1 MGVIARHVD
10 PLDFN
15 LEGRALSE
23 FDKLEILVSITARML
38 CRLPIA
44 DMIRG
49 ILVAVHR
56 LLC

>member
-23 FDKLEILVSITARML
+23 FDKLETRYITARML

-49 ILVAVHR
+49 ILVAVHQ